1 MNIRDNRGYA
11 LIEILSVFLL
21 ISVISAYVVSSGVD
35 INAELAGE
43 AEIVK
48 SHLRYV
54 QYLALSNETN
64 ELAIKF
70 SDTNDSYTLLK
81 NNIEDNNL
89 PNENSATHTLQP
101 GLTIILPSN
110 IPVNKTI
117 AFDKWGSPVP
127 NDTYKIIISD
137 GINTKEFEII
147 KNTGAVL

>member
-11 LIEILSVFLL
+11 LIEIISVFLL

-89 PNENSATHTLQP
+89 PNEDSATHTLQP

-117 AFDKWGSPVP
+117 SFDKWGSPVP